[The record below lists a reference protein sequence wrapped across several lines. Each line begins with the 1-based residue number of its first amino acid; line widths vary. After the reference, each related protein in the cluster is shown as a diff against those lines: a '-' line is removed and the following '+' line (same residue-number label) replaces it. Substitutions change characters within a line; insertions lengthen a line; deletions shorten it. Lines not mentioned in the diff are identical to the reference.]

1 MWPTDYMLGRFRQ
14 RRLDLL
20 PYKEHQNAKK
30 RGKGDNDKFG
40 YSKTDHWSSYWSVH
54 LRQK

>member
-1 MWPTDYMLGRFRQ
+1 MWPTDYMLGIFRQ

-20 PYKEHQNAKK
+20 PYNEHQNAKK
-30 RGKGDNDKFG
+30 RRKGHNDKFG
-40 YSKTDHWSSYWSVH
+40 YSETDHWSSYWSVH